1 MTFIGVLTPPTK
13 LPPPPPK
20 KKNKKKRQID
30 ISRGKLGM
38 DASPKRR

>member
-20 KKNKKKRQID
+20 KKTKKTK
-30 ISRGKLGM
+30 KT
-38 DASPKRR
+38 AKTVTPTPKII